1 MEQSINDLRALL
13 GAKLAEFGMSSG
25 QTAGAQKG
33 CASSVGCLGLLF
45 LAGSII
51 GIIQGGDWPVIL
63 LNLGIFAVIALAF
76 FGLLRLFRWN
86 RQRTAD
92 ARLEFYERGFVQKRP
107 SGYRRIRPETC
118 LWSEIK
124 EVNRGKVIGDEVLWL
139 KIVKTNGDVIRIPN
153 QWLDFP
159 VIVGI
164 IDTRGAVLDP
174 TIAHEEAER
183 LMDNVNM
190 KGVSYPVESE

>member
-1 MEQSINDLRALL
+1 MAQSINDQLSLL
-13 GAKLAEFGMSSG
+13 GNKLAEFGMSPG

-33 CASSVGCLGLLF
+33 CSSSVGCVGFLF
-45 LAGSII
+45 LAGSVI
-51 GIIQGGDWPVIL
+51 GIVQGSEWPLVL
-63 LNLGIFAVIALAF
+63 LNLGIFVVVVLIFL
-76 FGLLRLFRWN
+76 GLLRFFKWS
-86 RQRTAD
+86 RQRIAD
-92 ARLEFYERGFVQKRP
+92 ARLQFYERGFIQNRP
-107 SGYRRIRPETC
+107 SGFRRMRPETC
-118 LWSEIK
+118 LWSEVR
-124 EVNRGKVIGDEVLWL
+124 EVQRGKVISNEVLWL

-153 QWLDFP
+153 QWLEFP

-174 TIAHEEAER
+174 GIAHEEAAR

>member
-1 MEQSINDLRALL
+1 MAQAINDQRSLL
-13 GAKLAEFGMSSG
+13 GEKLAEFGMSAG

-33 CASSVGCLGLLF
+33 CGSSIGCVGLLF

-51 GIIQGGDWPVIL
+51 GIIQGSDWPLIL
-63 LNLGIFAVIALAF
+63 LNLGIFAVIALIF
-76 FGLLRLFRWN
+76 VGLLRFFKWS
-86 RQRTAD
+86 RQRIAD
-92 ARLEFYERGFVQKRP
+92 ARLEFYERGFIQKRP

-118 LWSEIK
+118 LWSEIR
-124 EVNRGKVIGDEVLWL
+124 EVTRGKVVGDEVLWL
-139 KIVKTNGDVIRIPN
+139 KVVKTNGDVIRVPN

-174 TIAHEEAER
+174 AIAHEEAER